1 MTAQLT
7 TPPHTTRPPV
17 TATGLQRFPGRPRVL
32 VVSGSVGAGHDGAAN
47 ELAARLTAAGA
58 AVEVRDFLA
67 AVPWPVARLLREG
80 YTKSVTHVP
89 AAFEFLFRRLEHR
102 GVLWRI
108 EQEVC
113 AAAQAPMTG
122 WVSHFRPD
130 LIMSTYPLASQS
142 LGALRAAGR
151 LAVPVM
157 TYLTDPAVHASWVHP
172 GVDRHLTVTEATAAQ
187 GRIEYGRPFTPVGP
201 LVPARFAGP
210 FDPDRRIALRGELG
224 LGGDRPVA
232 LLAAGSLGLG
242 DLVGTVRD
250 VTGTGFAALVL
261 CGRNESLRRRVA
273 AQPGAVALGWRP
285 DVHELMQVADVLI
298 QNAGGL
304 SCTEALVAGLP
315 TVTYRAIPGH
325 GRANARVL
333 HDAGLAPWAHT
344 PAELTT
350 LLHSRLAQDRTPPT
364 LGDPATFVLAAL
376 GRSAVGLAA

>member
-7 TPPHTTRPPV
+7 APPRTTPPLITP
-17 TATGLQRFPGRPRVL
+17 TGPQRLRARPRVL

-58 AVEVRDFLA
+58 SVEVRDFLA

-80 YTKSVTHVP
+80 YTNSVTHVP

-113 AAAQAPMTG
+113 AAAQAPMTR
-122 WVSHFRPD
+122 WVSQLRPD
-130 LIMSTYPLASQS
+130 VVVSTYPLASQS

-151 LAVPVM
+151 LAVPVI

-172 GVDRHLTVTEATAAQ
+172 GVDRHLTVTEATATQ
-187 GRIEYGRPFTPVGP
+187 GRLEYGRPFTVAGP
-201 LVPARFAGP
+201 LVPARFARPLGR
-210 FDPDRRIALRGELG
+210 DGRTALHGQLG

-250 VTGTGFAALVL
+250 VTATGFSALVL
-261 CGRNESLRRRVA
+261 CGRNDGLRRRVA

-344 PAELTT
+344 PAELTA
-350 LLHSRLAQDRTPPT
+350 LLHSRLGQDRTPPT
-364 LGDPATFVLAAL
+364 LGDPATLVLAAL
-376 GRSAVGLAA
+376 GRPAVGVAA